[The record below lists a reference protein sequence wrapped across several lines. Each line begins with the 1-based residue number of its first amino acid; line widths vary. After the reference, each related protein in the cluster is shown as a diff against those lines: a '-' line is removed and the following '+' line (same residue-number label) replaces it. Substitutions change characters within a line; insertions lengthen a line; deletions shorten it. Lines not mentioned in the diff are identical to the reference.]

1 MTEPTQSIQIIAIFA
16 HKIHFLFPAA
26 FERSVL
32 LHSPF
37 LASWIICKM
46 LCWIYYFPKPQN
58 GEERQ
63 CCWSLGI
70 LKQIALEYI
79 DWDGQERQVSH
90 SYFLR
95 VVSYSV
101 ISAPCDSSHY
111 FFCVHSVI
119 ASITSLV
126 KDIWETLV
134 GVLLVLL
141 VNSCGQLWGEM
152 TEGFVCPSHDQI
164 DLSIVIGWWIVPY
177 KTFWWLCF
185 RAAAV
190 QHKKAIRLGR

>member
-1 MTEPTQSIQIIAIFA
+1 MLDLLFSKASEWRGKAMLLKPGDFETDSTR
-16 HKIHFLFPAA
+16 IHRLGWSRKTGLSLLFPQGG
-26 FERSVL
+26 FI
-32 LHSPF
+32 F
-37 LASWIICKM
+37 
-46 LCWIYYFPKPQN
+46 
-58 GEERQ
+58 
-63 CCWSLGI
+63 
-70 LKQIALEYI
+70 
-79 DWDGQERQVSH
+79 
-90 SYFLR
+90 SYF
-95 VVSYSV
+95 
-101 ISAPCDSSHY
+101 SSLWFIPL